1 MKHFILSLSIVVG
14 FWCTKGHAQNAAI
27 EKIASKLTASQFADL
42 QNNTPYKYQGMLMFY
57 TDSWFISEQGV
68 LRNPTEQEIR
78 TIDIDRFTP
87 ARLQDQ
93 RTTVSDNQSGLTL
106 VLMGKDEFEQLY
118 MGRLSSTDLQ
128 AYLAYKSS
136 LENTHLKSSK

>member
-14 FWCTKGHAQNAAI
+14 FWCAKGHAQNAAI
-27 EKIASKLTASQFADL
+27 EKIANKLTEAQFVDL
-42 QNNTPYKYQGMLMFY
+42 QSNTPYKYQGMLMFY
-57 TDSWFISEQGV
+57 SDSWFISEQGV
-68 LRNPTEQEIR
+68 LRAPTEQEIR
-78 TIDIDRFTP
+78 TVDIDRFTA

-93 RTTVSDNQSGLTL
+93 RTTVYDDLSGLTM

-118 MGRLSSTDLQ
+118 MGRLNPTDLQ